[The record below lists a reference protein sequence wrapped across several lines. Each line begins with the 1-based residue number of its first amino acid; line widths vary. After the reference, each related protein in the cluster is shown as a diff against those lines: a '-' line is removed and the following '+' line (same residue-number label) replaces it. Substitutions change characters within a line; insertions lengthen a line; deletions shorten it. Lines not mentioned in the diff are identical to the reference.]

1 MNNFD
6 YLKNYQIPSELLL
19 ELLNLYKT
27 IGYTEAY
34 SKIYKDDFLV
44 DYNNALEEDCFAIV
58 AYLNI
63 KVSYERQRLIITKD
77 YTPKTKD
84 ETMVAAIKR
93 MLISIRSNAGELKYP
108 INSVDILDLVKRIY
122 GPLIKISSKD
132 FTIQGKTNK
141 SVRYKFNNILD
152 DYDVAV
158 SKDIYEP
165 IILSS
170 VLIME
175 MYNIKPYSEYNELAL
190 ILTYYYLLLKCGILS
205 FNYVSFFKL
214 FLNKK
219 DYAFSLISKGSINYD
234 QGVIFFNDF
243 TKFTLNL
250 IKESYNMLKQKDN
263 KKMSK
268 TAHKSDRIQATILD
282 TLPTIFTKED
292 VVKLNPSV
300 SLSTIMRV
308 LKKLHEMNYIIP
320 LGTGRSAK
328 WQKLYDPNNKDY
340 LLGVSE
346 DDENID

>member
-6 YLKNYQIPSELLL
+6 YLKNYQIPGDLLL
-19 ELLNLYKT
+19 DLLDLYKI

-34 SKIYKDDFLV
+34 NKIYKDDFLV
-44 DYNNALEEDCFAIV
+44 DYNHALEEDCFAIV
-58 AYLNI
+58 NYLKI

-77 YTPKTKD
+77 YTPKTKE
-84 ETMVAAIKR
+84 ETMIASIKR
-93 MLISIRSNAGELKYP
+93 VLISIRSNAGDLKYP

-122 GPLIKISSKD
+122 GPIIKISSND
-132 FTIQGKTNK
+132 FTIQGKSNK
-141 SVRYKFNNILD
+141 SVRYKFNTILD
-152 DYDVAV
+152 DYDTAI
-158 SKDIYEP
+158 STKIYEP

-170 VLIME
+170 ILIME

-190 ILTYYYLLLKCGILS
+190 ILTYYYLLLKCGIIS
-205 FNYVSFFKL
+205 FNYVSFFKT
-214 FLNKK
+214 FLNQK
-219 DYAFSLISKGSINYD
+219 DTALNLISKGSINYD
-234 QGVIFFNDF
+234 QGTIFFNEF

-250 IKESYNMLKQKDN
+250 IKNSYNELKQKEN

-268 TAHKSDRIQATILD
+268 TAHKSDRIQTTILD

-300 SLSTIMRV
+300 SPSTIMRV

-328 WQKLYDPNNKDY
+328 WQKLYDPNNTDY
-340 LLGVSE
+340 LLGVQE
-346 DDENID
+346 DE